1 MAEDISCKNNG
12 TMPVVDQSKC
22 EAKGQCVAV
31 CPENVFEL
39 RPRTSEEIN
48 GLTFMGKFKA
58 RIHNNIV
65 GSPLHIDLCKSCG
78 DCVVSCPEKA
88 IRLIKK

>member
-65 GSPLHIDLCKSCG
+65 GSPLHIDLCKSAG
-78 DCVVSCPEKA
+78 IAWFHAPK
-88 IRLIKK
+88 RQLG